1 MEKQIILDPAAKP
14 DEIER
19 KSFAIIDIEIPEP
32 RPYAGTLWEVARRC
46 IHALGDTA
54 IINDLKFDE
63 ESLNSGLRALRSGC
77 RIYTDTRMLAAGLV
91 KRRMDPLGITPVAL
105 MDLPDTG
112 EISKKEGITRSRAG
126 IRMIAPNLEGSI
138 VAIGNAPTALLA
150 LLEELEI
157 NPGKPALIIGM
168 PVGFVNAAQSKALL
182 AQSRWPHFTLFGR
195 KGGSAIA
202 AACVNAM
209 AEIVL
214 KERAISSAAP

>member
-1 MEKQIILDPAAKP
+1 MEKEIILDSAVRPE
-14 DEIER
+14 DIEQ
-19 KSFAIIDIEIPEP
+19 KSFAIIDREIPEP
-32 RPYAGTLWEVARRC
+32 RPYAGKLWEVARRC

-63 ESLNSGLRALRSGC
+63 VSLNSGLQALHDGC

-91 KRRMDPLGITPVAL
+91 KRRMKPLGIAPVAL
-105 MDLPDTG
+105 MDLPGTV

-126 IRMIAPNLEGSI
+126 IRMISSSLEGAI
-138 VAIGNAPTALLA
+138 VAIGNAPTALLT
-150 LLEELEI
+150 LLEELEK
-157 NPGKPALIIGM
+157 NKGKPALIIGM

-182 AQSRWPHFTLFGR
+182 AQSRWPHFTLLGR

-209 AEIVL
+209 ADIVL
-214 KERAISSAAP
+214 RENTFSM